1 MRYISDKTN
10 KVYDSVEEL
19 EKAEKKFDDAVNA
32 EKVREAQKESR
43 QKEIED
49 ARNKYYELLE
59 KYEKDYPESHAR
71 LSPLDFLV
79 NW

>member
-19 EKAEKKFDDAVNA
+19 EKAEKKFDDATKA
-32 EKVREAQKESR
+32 EELKKAQRETRWNEV
-43 QKEIED
+43 ED
-49 ARNKYYELLE
+49 AYKVYRNLLT
-59 KYEKDYPESHAR
+59 KYEKDYPECIWH
-71 LSPLDFLV
+71 PIDFL

>member
-32 EKVREAQKESR
+32 EKVREAEKKDR
-43 QKEIED
+43 QKEVKEAYD
-49 ARNKYYELLE
+49 EYYKLAQKYY
-59 KYEKDYPESHAR
+59 KDYDESYFPVDIFDK
-71 LSPLDFLV
+71 LFGL
-79 NW
+79 